1 MVKSV
6 TLFPNKNTKEAAMKK
21 FCSVF
26 ILISFCHFS
35 MSSRGA
41 FAGDLQ
47 QSATGQEENSSSVM
61 SKPDDRHAK
70 DELRWRE
77 QLTTAKAQQTG
88 LLIAGIGGA
97 VAGTVVMVKG
107 YSEFNEADNTP
118 GCSKSGTEILCDD
131 EESRAT
137 AQDKLDSG
145 RSKMVIGLVV
155 MGIGA
160 GLGVWGVS
168 RGNEA
173 DRLERV
179 GKKKG
184 YKVDVTTQGR
194 DGMAVMLS
202 RTF

>member
-1 MVKSV
+1 
-6 TLFPNKNTKEAAMKK
+6 MKK
-21 FCSVF
+21 FFSIF

-35 MSSRGA
+35 MNTTEA
-41 FAGDLQ
+41 FAGNVEQLE
-47 QSATGQEENSSSVM
+47 TGQEEKPSSIM
-61 SKPDDRHAK
+61 SKTDDRHAK

-77 QLTTAKAQQTG
+77 QLSTAKAQQTG

-97 VAGTVVMVKG
+97 VAGTVVLVKG
-107 YSEFNEADNTP
+107 YTDFNEADNTP
-118 GCSKSGTEILCDD
+118 GCSKNDNEILCDD
-131 EESRAT
+131 EESRAA

-145 RSKMVIGLVV
+145 RSQMVIGLVV
-155 MGIGA
+155 LGIGA
-160 GLGVWGVS
+160 GLGVWGGS
-168 RGNEA
+168 RGSEA

-202 RTF
+202 RAF

>member
-1 MVKSV
+1 MMKIIFYVFFLVSFFYFSV
-6 TLFPNKNTKEAAMKK
+6 NPT
-21 FCSVF
+21 
-26 ILISFCHFS
+26 
-35 MSSRGA
+35 GA
-41 FAGDLQ
+41 FAEDLQ
-47 QSATGQEENSSSVM
+47 QLETGQEGASSSLM

-77 QLTTAKAQQTG
+77 QLTTAKAQHTG
-88 LLIAGIGGA
+88 LLIAGVGGA
-97 VAGTVVMVKG
+97 VAGTVVLVKG
-107 YSEFNEADNTP
+107 FTEFNDADNTP
-118 GCSKSGTEILCDD
+118 GCTKNGNEILCDN
-131 EESRAT
+131 EENRAT

-145 RSKMVIGLVV
+145 RAKMAIGLVV
-155 MGIGA
+155 IGIGA

-202 RTF
+202 RAF